1 VVASTD
7 VYGAI
12 VSAVGGSAVQ
22 VTSIINS
29 PDADPHEYESTPKD
43 AVAVGKAKLLI
54 YNGAGYDVA
63 IQDPRGLVG
72 SCLVGALV
80 ACRLDRRAGSVI
92 MAGCPGRGRRL
103 MRS

>member
-54 YNGAGYDVA
+54 YNG
-63 IQDPRGLVG
+63 L
-72 SCLVGALV
+72 
-80 ACRLDRRAGSVI
+80 
-92 MAGCPGRGRRL
+92 
-103 MRS
+103 